1 MPRVTVLAAAFAG
14 VAVLLLGGPSPHRRA
29 QRVLGVPRASHE
41 VDHGILVALAVLLA
55 GTVVVGWPWGTLAG
69 GVAAPFVR
77 ERVARARRP
86 APIVRAE
93 VPLTLDLVAAAL
105 DAGRPPGAAVAAAA
119 RALRGEVGSELA
131 DLASRLATVADPT
144 RVWRDATHH
153 PNLAP
158 LARAVVRAE
167 RSGAAPAL
175 VVTHAADDLRRRR
188 QADLTRRTRAGGVA
202 TALPLGL
209 CFLPAFFLVGI
220 VPTLLGLVG
229 SVLD

>member
-1 MPRVTVLAAAFAG
+1 MAALLAAA
-14 VAVLLLGGPSPHRRA
+14 AVRLVIGPSPHRRA
-29 QRVLGVPRASHE
+29 RRVLGGAPPPREA
-41 VDHGILVALAVLLA
+41 DHGIVAAVAVVLA
-55 GTVVVGWPWGTLAG
+55 GTLVIGWPWGTLAG
-69 GVAAPFVR
+69 GVAAPWVR
-77 ERVARARRP
+77 DRVRRGRRP
-86 APIVRAE
+86 SSDVAPE

-119 RALRGEVGSELA
+119 RAVRGGVGTDLA
-131 DLASRLATVADPT
+131 DLAARLATVADPA

-153 PNLAP
+153 PSLAP
-158 LARAVVRAE
+158 LARAVVRAD

-188 QADLTRRTRAGGVA
+188 QAELTRRTRAGGVA

-229 SVLD
+229 SVLG

>member
-1 MPRVTVLAAAFAG
+1 MTLLAAVLAG
-14 VAVLLLGGPSPHRRA
+14 LAVGLLSGPSPHRRA
-29 QRVLGVPRASHE
+29 RRVLGVAAPRRE
-41 VDHGILVALAVLLA
+41 VDRGILVAAGILLA
-55 GTVVVGWPWGTLAG
+55 GTVVVGWPWGTLAA

-77 ERVARARRP
+77 ERMNRARGASP
-86 APIVRAE
+86 VVRAD

-105 DAGRPPGAAVAAAA
+105 DAGRPPGMAVASAA
-119 RALRGEVGSELA
+119 RAVPGGVGTELA
-131 DLASRLATVADPT
+131 DLAARLATVDDPA
-144 RVWRDATHH
+144 RVWRDATGH
-153 PNLAP
+153 PDLAP

-175 VVTHAADDLRRRR
+175 VVSHAADDLRRRR
-188 QADLTRRTRAGGVA
+188 QAELTRRTRAGGVA

-229 SVLD
+229 SVLG

>member
-1 MPRVTVLAAAFAG
+1 MTWLAAVLAG
-14 VAVLLLGGPSPHRRA
+14 VSVRLLIGPSPHRRA
-29 QRVLGVPRASHE
+29 RRVLGVATAPRE
-41 VDHGILVALAVLLA
+41 IDRGILAAAGVVLA
-55 GTVVVGWPWGTLAG
+55 GTLVVGWPWGTLAG

-77 ERVARARRP
+77 ERVARGRRP
-86 APIVRAE
+86 SSLVPAE

-119 RALRGEVGSELA
+119 RAVRGGVGTDLA
-131 DLASRLATVADPT
+131 DLASRLTTVADPL
-144 RVWRDATHH
+144 RVWHDAARH

-158 LARAVVRAE
+158 LARAVIRAE
-167 RSGAAPAL
+167 RSGAAPAH
-175 VVTHAADDLRRRR
+175 VVAHAADDLRRRR
-188 QADLTRRTRAGGVA
+188 QAELTRRTRAGGVA

-229 SVLD
+229 SVLG

>member
-1 MPRVTVLAAAFAG
+1 MTLLAAVLTGAS
-14 VAVLLLGGPSPHRRA
+14 VLLLGGPSPHRRA
-29 QRVLGVPRASHE
+29 RRVLGVAAPPRE
-41 VDHGILVALAVLLA
+41 VDRGILVAAAVVLA
-55 GTVVVGWPWGTLAG
+55 GTLVVGWPWGTLAG

-86 APIVRAE
+86 SPIVPAA

-119 RALRGEVGSELA
+119 RAMRGEVGAELA
-131 DLASRLATVADPT
+131 DLASRLVTVADPA
-144 RVWRDATHH
+144 RVWRDATRH

-158 LARAVVRAE
+158 LARALVRAE

-188 QADLTRRTRAGGVA
+188 QAEMTRRTRAGGVA

-220 VPTLLGLVG
+220 VPTILGLVG
-229 SVLD
+229 SVLG

>member
-1 MPRVTVLAAAFAG
+1 MTVLAAVLAG
-14 VAVLLLGGPSPHRRA
+14 VAVGLMSGPSPHRRA
-29 QRVLGVPRASHE
+29 RRVLGTAAPRRE
-41 VDHGILVALAVLLA
+41 VERGILVAAGILLA
-55 GTVVVGWPWGTLAG
+55 GTVVVGWPWGTLAA

-77 ERVARARRP
+77 ERMNRAGRTSPLVP
-86 APIVRAE
+86 AD

-105 DAGRPPGAAVAAAA
+105 DAGRPPGAAVASAA
-119 RALRGEVGSELA
+119 RAVSGGVGSELA
-131 DLASRLATVADPT
+131 DLASRLATVADPA
-144 RVWRDATHH
+144 RVWRDATSH

-175 VVTHAADDLRRRR
+175 VVSHAADDLRRRR
-188 QADLTRRTRAGGVA
+188 QAELTRRTRAGGVA

-220 VPTLLGLVG
+220 VPTILGLVG
-229 SVLD
+229 SVLG

>member
-1 MPRVTVLAAAFAG
+1 MTWLAAVLAA
-14 VAVLLLGGPSPHRRA
+14 VAVRLLIGPSPHRRA
-29 QRVLGVPRASHE
+29 RRVLGVAAAPRE
-41 VDHGILVALAVLLA
+41 VDRGILVAAGVVLA
-55 GTVVVGWPWGTLAG
+55 GTLVVGWPWGTLAG

-77 ERVARARRP
+77 ERVARGRHP
-86 APIVRAE
+86 STLVLAE

-105 DAGRPPGAAVAAAA
+105 DAGRPPGAAVASAA
-119 RALRGEVGSELA
+119 RAVRGGVGTDLA
-131 DLASRLATVADPT
+131 DLASRLATVADPL
-144 RVWRDATHH
+144 RVWHDAARH

-158 LARAVVRAE
+158 LARAVIRAE

-175 VVTHAADDLRRRR
+175 VVAHAADDLRRRR
-188 QADLTRRTRAGGVA
+188 QAELTRRTRAGGVA

-229 SVLD
+229 SVLG

>member
-1 MPRVTVLAAAFAG
+1 MTVLAAVLTG
-14 VAVLLLGGPSPHRRA
+14 VTVLVLTGPSPHRRA
-29 QRVLGVPRASHE
+29 RRVLGVTAAPRE
-41 VDHGILVALAVLLA
+41 VDRGILVAAGVVLA
-55 GTVVVGWPWGTLAG
+55 GTVVVGWPWGTVAG
-69 GVAAPFVR
+69 GLAAPFVR
-77 ERVARARRP
+77 ERVGRARRP
-86 APIVRAE
+86 SPIVPAE

-105 DAGRPPGAAVAAAA
+105 DAGRPPGAAVSAAA
-119 RALRGEVGSELA
+119 RALRGEVGAELA

-144 RVWRDATHH
+144 RVWRDATRQ
-153 PNLAP
+153 PGLAP

-188 QADLTRRTRAGGVA
+188 QAEMTRRTRAGGVA

-229 SVLD
+229 SVLG